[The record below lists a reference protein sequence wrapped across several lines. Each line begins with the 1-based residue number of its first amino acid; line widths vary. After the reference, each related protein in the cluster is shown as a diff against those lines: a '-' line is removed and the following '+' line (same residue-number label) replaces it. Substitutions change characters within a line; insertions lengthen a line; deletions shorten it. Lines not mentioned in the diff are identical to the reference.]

1 MPKGKEYKYVTKNE
15 FNNLNKGTIKQVKRL
30 EGLIDEN
37 KENLTD
43 TRYYVFKDTEKITGD
58 VVDLDKRLR
67 IQEKLKKL
75 DGKKGPV
82 KFKKASTKLKPT
94 RSKAKK
100 KAVLKKPAKSRSKS
114 WWEY

>member
-1 MPKGKEYKYVTKNE
+1 MPKGKEYKYVTKKE
-15 FNNLNKGTIKQVKRL
+15 LKEVQDLADYNLKR
-30 EGLIDEN
+30 GLVITSHIDE
-37 KENLTD
+37 
-43 TRYYVFKDTEKITGD
+43 V
-58 VVDLDKRLR
+58 DKRLR

>member
-1 MPKGKEYKYVTKNE
+1 MPKGREGEYATKKELNRLQKEVDDNIFRVYKYANE
-15 FNNLNKGTIKQVKRL
+15 TS
-30 EGLIDEN
+30 
-37 KENLTD
+37 
-43 TRYYVFKDTEKITGD
+43 GD